1 MDVSRYISA
10 DRVVFLQSSEKHDA
24 IRELTT
30 AVCRSIGFG
39 DEELV
44 ARLVFRREDQVSTRV
59 SEGIALPH
67 ARLPDIEDTVAA
79 VGISREGI
87 VYDGGTVHVIVLML
101 WARTTN
107 LTILADLARL
117 LKRPNLY
124 EQLLKAASTGEIVEL
139 FRDPPAHVER
149 RTKQTAGAAQIM
161 VHAIRLATTLKA
173 DAILFYPDAMGSLD
187 FLSRHIPNELS
198 SARQAYN
205 GRLLLLTNQADRYSK
220 NSFIDD
226 FIELPIQ
233 AATNSK
239 VSSTALL
246 FLLSRGLL
254 RQHEKIMSVFGE
266 PASGA
271 LDTIHFT
278 DLEREFS
285 SFFRIPEGGVG
296 DDVENLVFARVL
308 QLALELAQEGREGKP
323 AGAIF
328 VVGDYTN
335 VHEHCQQLLI
345 NPFRGI
351 PEDER
356 NVLDPS
362 LEETIKEFSRIDGAF
377 IIRGNGLIES
387 AGTYLRADK
396 AIANLP
402 PGLGARHAAAAAIT
416 GVSNAVSLAISESTK
431 RISIFRGG
439 QRVMVV

>member
-1 MDVSRYISA
+1 MDVSRYIHT
-10 DRVVFLQSSEKHDA
+10 DRVVFLQSSEKEDA
-24 IRELTT
+24 IRELTA
-30 AVCRSIGFG
+30 AVCRSIGFE

-44 ARLVFRREDQVSTRV
+44 ARLVFRREEQVSTRV

-79 VGISREGI
+79 VGVSHNGI
-87 VYDGGTVHVIVLML
+87 VYDGGTVHLVVLML

-124 EQLLKAASTGEIVEL
+124 QQLVAATSADEIVRL
-139 FRDPPAHVER
+139 LCDPPAHVER
-149 RTKQTAGAAQIM
+149 QERQTAGAAQIM
-161 VHAIRLATTLKA
+161 VHAIRLATTLRA
-173 DAILFYPDAMGSLD
+173 DAILFYPDAMGSLE
-187 FLSRHIPNELS
+187 FLSRHIPDELS
-198 SARQAYN
+198 AARTAYN
-205 GRLLLLTNQADRYSK
+205 GRLMLLTNQTGRYSE
-220 NSFIDD
+220 NAFIDE
-226 FIELPIQ
+226 FVELPVQ
-233 AATNSK
+233 AATNS
-239 VSSTALL
+239 SINSTALL

-254 RQHEKIMSVFGE
+254 KQHEKIMSVFGE

-285 SFFRIPEGGVG
+285 SFLRIPDGGIG
-296 DDVENLVFARVL
+296 DDVEHLVFTRVL

-328 VVGDYTN
+328 VVGDYEN
-335 VHEHCQQLLI
+335 VKDHCQQLLI

-396 AIANLP
+396 AFSNLP
-402 PGLGARHAAAAAIT
+402 SGLGARHAAAAAIT
-416 GVSNAVSLAISESTK
+416 EVSDAVTLAISESTK